1 MPLPKDL
8 DPYANPRAF
17 YGAELRRLREAA
29 GLTQN
34 ELGERAFCSGTYIGL
49 FEAAE
54 RRPQVE
60 ISRALDALLGSGEH
74 LQRLCQ
80 LARTSKVAGYFADAA
95 ELQQRAVSIAEYSS
109 MVIPG
114 LLQTEAYARAL
125 TRAAHPYSPSGVI
138 DSHVR
143 TRMDRG
149 ALLDSPTAP
158 VLWVIVHEA
167 ALRVPVGGAAVITEQ
182 LRHLGAQGRT
192 RPRVV
197 VQVLPFSAG
206 ANPLLD
212 TAVTLMRFADAA
224 PAAYTEAAYSGQL
237 LEEPGL
243 VEQISTAYDLA
254 RASALSP
261 EASLSLIESAAK
273 GHATD
278 AHLP

>member
-29 GLTQN
+29 GLSQN

-54 RRPQVE
+54 RRPQEE
-60 ISRALDALLGSGEH
+60 ISRALDGLLGSGEH
-74 LQRLCQ
+74 LQRLCR

-95 ELQQRAVSIAEYSS
+95 ELQQRALSIAEYSS
-109 MVIPG
+109 MVVPG
-114 LLQTEAYARAL
+114 LLQTESYARAL
-125 TRAAHPYSPSGVI
+125 TRAAHPYASDDVI
-138 DSHVR
+138 DNHVR
-143 TRMDRG
+143 TRMERG
-149 ALLDSPTAP
+149 LLLDSPTPP

-167 ALRVPVGGAAVITEQ
+167 ALRVPVGGAAVIAEQ
-182 LRHLGAQGRT
+182 LDHLRSQAMA

-197 VQVLPFSAG
+197 VQVLPYAAG
-206 ANPLLD
+206 ATPLLHS
-212 TAVTLMRFADAA
+212 AVTLMHFADAP

-237 LEEPGL
+237 VEDSGL
-243 VEQISTAYDLA
+243 VEQISSAYDLA

-261 EASLSLIESAAK
+261 EASLSLIKSAAK
-273 GHATD
+273 GHASD
-278 AHLP
+278 AHLS

>member
-29 GLTQN
+29 GLSQN
-34 ELGERAFCSGTYIGL
+34 ELGERVFCSGTYIGL

-54 RRPQVE
+54 RRPQAE
-60 ISRALDALLGSGEH
+60 ISRALDELLGSGEH
-74 LQRLCQ
+74 LQRLCR

-114 LLQTEAYARAL
+114 LLQTESYARAL
-125 TRAAHPYSPSGVI
+125 TRAAHPYSSGEII
-138 DSHVR
+138 DGHVR
-143 TRMDRG
+143 TRMERG
-149 ALLDSPTAP
+149 SLLDSPTPP

-167 ALRVPVGGAAVITEQ
+167 ALRVPVGGDAVIAEQ
-182 LRHLGAQGRT
+182 LDHLHTQGST

-197 VQVLPFSAG
+197 IQVLPFSAG

-212 TAVTLMRFADAA
+212 TAVTLMHFADAP
-224 PAAYTEAAYSGQL
+224 PAAYTESAYSG
-237 LEEPGL
+237 EL
-243 VEQISTAYDLA
+243 VEDTALVEHISSAYDLA
-254 RASALSP
+254 RASAFSP
-261 EASLSLIESAAK
+261 EASLSLIRSAAK

>member
-29 GLTQN
+29 GLSQN
-34 ELGERAFCSGTYIGL
+34 ELGERVFCSGTYIGL

-54 RRPQVE
+54 RRPQME
-60 ISRALDALLGSGEH
+60 ISRALDELLDSGEH
-74 LQRLCQ
+74 LQRLCR

-95 ELQQRAVSIAEYSS
+95 ELQQRAASIAEYST
-109 MVIPG
+109 MVVPG
-114 LLQTEAYARAL
+114 LLQTESYARAL
-125 TRAAHPYSPSGVI
+125 TRAAHPYASHDVI
-138 DSHVR
+138 DSHVG
-143 TRMDRG
+143 TRMERG
-149 ALLDSPTAP
+149 KLLDSPSAP
-158 VLWVIVHEA
+158 VLWVILHEA
-167 ALRVPVGGAAVITEQ
+167 ALRVPVGGPGVIAEQ
-182 LRHLGAQGRT
+182 LEHLRTQGST

-212 TAVTLMRFADAA
+212 TAVTLMHFSDA
-224 PAAYTEAAYSGQL
+224 PPVVYTEAAYSGQL

-243 VEQISTAYDLA
+243 VEQISSAYDLA

-261 EASLSLIESAAK
+261 EASLSLIKSAAK
-273 GHATD
+273 GHTTD
-278 AHLP
+278 AHLT

>member
-8 DPYANPRAF
+8 DPYANPRSF

-29 GLTQN
+29 GLSQN

-54 RRPQVE
+54 RRPQVDL
-60 ISRALDALLGSGEH
+60 SRALDQLLGSGEH
-74 LQRLCQ
+74 LQRLCR

-95 ELQQRAVSIAEYSS
+95 ELQQRAVSIAEFSP
-109 MVIPG
+109 MIVPG

-125 TRAAHPYSPSGVI
+125 TRVAHPYAPDDVI
-138 DSHVR
+138 ETHVR
-143 TRMDRG
+143 TRVERG

-167 ALRVPVGGAAVITEQ
+167 ALRSPVGGTVVIAEQ
-182 LRHLGAQGRT
+182 LLHLHAQGVA

-206 ANPLLD
+206 ASLLLN
-212 TAVTLMRFADAA
+212 TAVTLMHFADAP
-224 PAAYTEAAYSGQL
+224 PAAYTESAYSGQL
-237 LEEPGL
+237 IEDSGL
-243 VEQISTAYDLA
+243 VGQISSAYDLA

-261 EASLSLIESAAK
+261 EASLSLIKSAAK
-273 GHATD
+273 GYATD

>member
-29 GLTQN
+29 GLSQN

-54 RRPQVE
+54 RRPQAD
-60 ISRALDALLGSGEH
+60 ISRALDELLGSGEH
-74 LQRLCQ
+74 LQRLCR

-95 ELQQRAVSIAEYSS
+95 ELQLRAVSIAEYST
-109 MVIPG
+109 MVVPG
-114 LLQTEAYARAL
+114 LLQTESYARAL
-125 TRAAHPYSPSGVI
+125 TRAAHPYASDDVI
-138 DSHVR
+138 DNHVR
-143 TRMDRG
+143 TRMERG
-149 ALLDSPTAP
+149 SLLDAPLAP
-158 VLWVIVHEA
+158 VLWVILHEA
-167 ALRVPVGGAAVITEQ
+167 ALSVPVGGAPVIAEQ
-182 LRHLGAQGRT
+182 LEHLHAQGST

-206 ANPLLD
+206 ANPLMD
-212 TAVTLMRFADAA
+212 TAVTLMHFSDEP

-237 LEEPGL
+237 VEDPRL
-243 VEQISTAYDLA
+243 VERISSAYDLA

-278 AHLP
+278 AHLT